1 MKHLDSC
8 DLDDD
13 DLMLDADDSDDS
25 SLFSGTKP
33 TKLIRTAVLCQP
45 VVTQTSCQQSGQLPS
60 LRGDGVSGG

>member
-25 SLFSGTKP
+25 SLFSGNKP
-33 TKLIRTAVLCQP
+33 AKLIRTVVL
-45 VVTQTSCQQSGQLPS
+45 VSAGYSNQLPA
-60 LRGDGVSGG
+60 VWTASGFAW

>member
-25 SLFSGTKP
+25 SLFSGTKSA
-33 TKLIRTAVLCQP
+33 KLIRTAVLCQP
-45 VVTQTSCQQSGQLPS
+45 VTQTSCQQSGRLPS